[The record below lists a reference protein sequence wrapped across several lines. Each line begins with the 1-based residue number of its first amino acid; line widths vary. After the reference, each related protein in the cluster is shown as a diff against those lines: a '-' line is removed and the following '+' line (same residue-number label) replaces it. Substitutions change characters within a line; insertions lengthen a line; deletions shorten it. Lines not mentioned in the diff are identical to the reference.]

1 MMRPART
8 MKMYRTY
15 GTHNAPEFWFA
26 CPVIMVDK
34 IITLSKSIIFAPTI
48 QLITLIQI
56 TN

>member
-1 MMRPART
+1 
-8 MKMYRTY
+8 MYRTY